1 MKRLM
6 VMLAMLI
13 SAALNAQDKIK
24 IQDSD
29 YNNSDVAMADMMRS
43 EGKIYVVVGVVLV
56 IFAVLI
62 FYLIRLERRTSKLE
76 QQLDNHQVNNND

>member
-1 MKRLM
+1 
-6 VMLAMLI
+6 MLAMLI

-24 IQDSD
+24 IQESD
-29 YNNSDVAMADMMRS
+29 YSNSDVAMADMMRS

-62 FYLIRLERRTSKLE
+62 FYLIRMERKTSKLE